1 MNSSEKQTHPTG
13 EQKKLRAAFNQ
24 IADVLEQ
31 APEALA
37 GLRLNNLTHI
47 VEAFDPNRN
56 DWVACSN
63 NITNSNA
70 MTAKK

>member
-1 MNSSEKQTHPTG
+1 METPEQHSKPTDQEK
-13 EQKKLRAAFNQ
+13 KIRSAFNQ
-24 IADVLEQ
+24 ISDILED

-37 GLRLNNLTHI
+37 GLRLNQLTNI
-47 VEAFDPNRN
+47 VEAFDPTRN

-70 MTAKK
+70 VATKY